1 MRLEFVQG
9 GFYLPALVVE
19 GRQFFGRGLGG
30 VQNGGDQPVNRLS
43 VRLILIERL
52 DRLAR
57 SLYVQESI
65 IAELKRHGFE
75 LISVEEPDL
84 MKDDPGR
91 VMFRQFQGA
100 IAQCEK
106 ANIVL
111 KLRGARQRMK
121 ARTGRCEGRKPYG
134 ATDGEQ
140 VIIVR
145 MRELRAAGMAYDR
158 IAAILNNDGV
168 STRTPGKRWHGFA
181 VNQILRAHEE
191 HGRHC
196 A

>member
-1 MRLEFVQG
+1 
-9 GFYLPALVVE
+9 
-19 GRQFFGRGLGG
+19 
-30 VQNGGDQPVNRLS
+30 
-43 VRLILIERL
+43 
-52 DRLAR
+52 
-57 SLYVQESI
+57 
-65 IAELKRHGFE
+65 
-75 LISVEEPDL
+75 
-84 MKDDPGR
+84 
-91 VMFRQFQGA
+91 
-100 IAQCEK
+100 
-106 ANIVL
+106 
-111 KLRGARQRMK
+111 MK